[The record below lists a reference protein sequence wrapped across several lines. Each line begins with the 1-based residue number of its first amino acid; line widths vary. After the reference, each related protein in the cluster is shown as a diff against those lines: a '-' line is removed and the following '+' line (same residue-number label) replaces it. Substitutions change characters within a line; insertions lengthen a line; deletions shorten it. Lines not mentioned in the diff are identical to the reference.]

1 MHPAHA
7 PCNLATPCY
16 ARCLVLTPL
25 AWPLFCWVQVVFE
38 APSLPSLS
46 HLTSRLPHWELEAPP
61 LNLPQLPAPPRLPS
75 VQLPSLQ
82 LPSPP
87 QLGSL
92 ELEGIDLGALKQQLG
107 HLQQLSSEQL
117 ANLRAAAAHVRQGR
131 GQQQQQGGGS
141 VGAAHA
147 APAAREQAG
156 TGAEKLSAARLQPA
170 ERQAAAPQQQQQ
182 PVQAQRAQHA
192 AAARAAP
199 QQQQRGEARGQRAA
213 QGAAASAPA
222 QQVSVREA
230 ESEACASHSVAT
242 LEAAPASSAWQ
253 GRVVQLRQAVQAS
266 VPHVQMQMPYL
277 GEAPALGGGALQVA
291 EGNAQ
296 LVAPGGSA
304 LTATAAAECAA
315 FSVWLA
321 IKAGRSRRS

>member
-1 MHPAHA
+1 MPCCA
-7 PCNLATPCY
+7 PSRT
-16 ARCLVLTPL
+16 LTLLSP
-25 AWPLFCWVQVVFE
+25 PLFCWVQVVFE

-61 LNLPQLPAPPRLPS
+61 LNLPQLPTPPRLPS

-131 GQQQQQGGGS
+131 GQQQQQQHRSGGS
-141 VGAAHA
+141 VEAAHA
-147 APAAREQAG
+147 APAARQQAG
-156 TGAEKLSAARLQPA
+156 AGAEKLSAARLQPA

-192 AAARAAP
+192 AAALAP
-199 QQQQRGEARGQRAA
+199 PQQQQQRGEAQGQRAA
-213 QGAAASAPA
+213 QPAAASAPA
-222 QQVSVREA
+222 PQVAVREA
-230 ESEACASHSVAT
+230 ESEACASHSVAM

-253 GRVVQLRQAVQAS
+253 GRVAQLRQTVQAS
-266 VPHVQMQMPYL
+266 VPHVQMQMQMPHL
-277 GEAPALGGGALQVA
+277 GERHQRLGMVRSGWRK
-291 EGNAQ
+291 
-296 LVAPGGSA
+296 
-304 LTATAAAECAA
+304 ATRSLSLAAWWQRTLC
-315 FSVWLA
+315 
-321 IKAGRSRRS
+321 RRCC